1 MLRAGSCSSG
11 IKQTRLRLVCF
22 IFIPEEHS
30 PALGKLDYY
39 ALYNSR
45 FLSISIVYDLL
56 LKKIF
61 VSVNVLIINYY
72 VISLLTI
79 LVIIIKQYD
88 YYFIGERI
96 SFQTKSYFLI
106 GKYVNSLGCS
116 WSDEWDNVETFY
128 WLWGEYLLFSE
139 ICTFA
144 PRLDIYI

>member
-1 MLRAGSCSSG
+1 MIHGT
-11 IKQTRLRLVCF
+11 IKIRLNQAFKQSENIRNIQIINWFC
-22 IFIPEEHS
+22 
-30 PALGKLDYY
+30 
-39 ALYNSR
+39 R

-72 VISLLTI
+72 IISLLTI

>member
-1 MLRAGSCSSG
+1 MIHGT
-11 IKQTRLRLVCF
+11 IKIRLNQGFKQSENIRNIQIINWFC
-22 IFIPEEHS
+22 
-30 PALGKLDYY
+30 
-39 ALYNSR
+39 R

-56 LKKIF
+56 LKNIF

-88 YYFIGERI
+88 YYFIGARI

>member
-1 MLRAGSCSSG
+1 MIHGT
-11 IKQTRLRLVCF
+11 IKIRLNQAFKQSENIRNIQKIIPLNIYF
-22 IFIPEEHS
+22 IWF
-30 PALGKLDYY
+30 
-39 ALYNSR
+39 SR

-61 VSVNVLIINYY
+61 VSVNVLKINYY

-106 GKYVNSLGCS
+106 GKYVNNLGCS

-144 PRLDIYI
+144 PRLNIYI